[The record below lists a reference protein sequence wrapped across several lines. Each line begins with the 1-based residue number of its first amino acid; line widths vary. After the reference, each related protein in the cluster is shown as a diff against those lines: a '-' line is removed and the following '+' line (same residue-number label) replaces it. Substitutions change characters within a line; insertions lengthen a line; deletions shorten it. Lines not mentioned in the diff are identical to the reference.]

1 MMLGEYF
8 KKARGAW
15 LYPQVPVQHLWRAVG
30 FFILLFLIFSF
41 LQGLFALVIFSA
53 GLGGDLKVFAASA
66 QGLQL
71 GGAGSAVND
80 PQVALLLKA
89 LLIGMFP
96 AGLVAALLSLY
107 FAQFGLPKRAGH
119 LPMEWPKFGLLGWV
133 AIIVGFLVL
142 MAIAFNLLFVV
153 LGIDPTSYATS
164 AQGLADDKSNAG
176 MVEKTLADLAHDPR
190 LFFLAVPGAVLGA
203 PLAEELIFRGA
214 LFAGLVQSRLGRPG
228 AVIITAGLW
237 ALGHAGAAPW
247 MFVGVIFLM
256 GLILGVLLL
265 RFGTLWVTIAC
276 HTAWNAV
283 TTLIMFSA
291 GSHS

>member
-1 MMLGEYF
+1 MLGEDF
-8 KKARGAW
+8 KKARTAW
-15 LYPQVPVQHLWRAVG
+15 LYPQVPLQNFWRGIG
-30 FFILLFLIFSF
+30 FFLLLFTVFTI
-41 LQGLFALVIFSA
+41 LQGLFALLVFGL
-53 GLGGDLKVFAASA
+53 GLGGDLKVFAAAA

-71 GGAGSAVND
+71 GGAGSAVTD

-96 AGLVAALLSLY
+96 AGLGAAIFSLY
-107 FAQFGLPKRAGH
+107 FAQFGLPKRMGH
-119 LPMEWPKFGLLGWV
+119 LPMAWPKFGVLGWV
-133 AIIVGFLVL
+133 ALIVGFLVF
-142 MAIAFNLLFVV
+142 MAIGFNLIFVA
-153 LGIDPTSYATS
+153 LGIDPTSYSTS

-176 MVEKTLADLAHDPR
+176 IVEKTLADLARDPR
-190 LFFLAVPGAVLGA
+190 MFFLAVPGAVLGA

-228 AVIITAGLW
+228 AVVITAALW

-265 RFGTLWVTIAC
+265 RFGTIWVTIAC

-283 TTLIMFSA
+283 TTLMMFST

>member
-1 MMLGEYF
+1 MMLGEDF
-8 KKARGAW
+8 NRARSAW
-15 LYPQVPVQHLWRAVG
+15 LYPQIPLQHFWRAVG
-30 FFILLFLIFSF
+30 FFILLFIFFTF
-41 LQGLFALVIFSA
+41 LQGLFALLVFGI

-71 GGAGSAVND
+71 GGVGSAVTD
-80 PQVALLLKA
+80 PQVTLLLKA
-89 LLIGMFP
+89 MLIGMFP
-96 AGLVAALLSLY
+96 AGLGTAVLSLY
-107 FAQFGLPKRAGH
+107 FAQFGLPKRMGH
-119 LPMEWPKFGLLGWV
+119 LPMQWPKFGVLGWV
-133 AIIVGFLVL
+133 ALITSFLVF
-142 MAIAFNLLFVV
+142 MAIVFNLLFVA
-153 LGIDPTSYATS
+153 LGIDPMTYSTS

-176 MVEKTLADLAHDPR
+176 MVEKTLADLAHNPR

-265 RFGTLWVTIAC
+265 RFGTIWVTIAC

-283 TTLIMFSA
+283 TTLIMFST